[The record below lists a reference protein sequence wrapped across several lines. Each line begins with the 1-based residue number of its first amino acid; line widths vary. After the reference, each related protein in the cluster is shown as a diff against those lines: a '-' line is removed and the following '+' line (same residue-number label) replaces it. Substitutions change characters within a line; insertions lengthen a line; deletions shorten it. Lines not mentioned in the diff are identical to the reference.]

1 MSKYSPEFKVTL
13 VSEYLAGQ
21 SSSELNRHYHVPQ
34 RQIQKWVQMFR
45 MNGPQALQRR
55 RRKRSFTLDFK
66 LAVINYYQTH
76 EESLAEVG
84 TKFNLLPSQIGLWI
98 RAFQSDGIEALKPH
112 QKGRPPKVHK
122 KQHNQKHWR
131 HLSEKN
137 EVDRLKEEL
146 AKKNQEL
153 HETKLELE
161 ITKKSLSLFG
171 PSKHVPKHK

>member
-1 MSKYSPEFKVTL
+1 MSKYSSRFKATI

-76 EESLAEVG
+76 EESLAKVG
-84 TKFNLLPSQIGLWI
+84 TKFNLLPSQIDLGI
-98 RAFQSDGIEALKPH
+98 RDFQSDGIEANLIRRVGH
-112 QKGRPPKVHK
+112 RRCIE
-122 KQHNQKHWR
+122 NNII
-131 HLSEKN
+131 KN
-137 EVDRLKEEL
+137 TGVIYLRKMKSIVS
-146 AKKNQEL
+146 KKNSQR
-153 HETKLELE
+153 K
-161 ITKKSLSLFG
+161 IKNYMRLS
-171 PSKHVPKHK
+171 